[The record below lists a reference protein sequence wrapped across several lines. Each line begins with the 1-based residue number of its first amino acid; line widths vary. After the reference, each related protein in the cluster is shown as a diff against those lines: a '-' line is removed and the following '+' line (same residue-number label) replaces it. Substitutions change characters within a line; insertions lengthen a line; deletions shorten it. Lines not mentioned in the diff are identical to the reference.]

1 MEVSNLFSSRPPLEA
16 FRVLIS
22 LMGSL
27 QMSADSMLW
36 NVGFFD
42 CSRLRCFG
50 TWYREVF
57 AEVLEEFK
65 HTHGRELWQS
75 ERRIEYELQGC
86 KPHLPRS
93 DSTVFKEVLRASA
106 LHCGFL
112 VCDHG
117 ERG

>member
-1 MEVSNLFSSRPPLEA
+1 MDVNNLFSSWPPLEA

-65 HTHGRELWQS
+65 QKHGRELWQS
-75 ERRIEYELQGC
+75 ERRIGTNC
-86 KPHLPRS
+86 KEQAASPKERLHSVQRS
-93 DSTVFKEVLRASA
+93 SA
-106 LHCGFL
+106 CFRISLWVSG
-112 VCDHG
+112 V
-117 ERG
+117 RSW